1 MKKEWKIFL
10 IAAGILLYAGILVY
24 ISSTQSMYD
33 VRLTT
38 ESDVYEFEQ
47 NEAKEYV
54 IPVNVENH
62 ANRLLSS
69 GENEALF
76 LSYHLYDANGKL
88 LNYDG
93 VRSRFTR
100 QIFAGQKGAADLYMN
115 LEPGEYRVDIDIVEE
130 FVTWFN
136 EHENTQISVKV
147 YVK

>member
-1 MKKEWKIFL
+1 MKKGWKVFL
-10 IAAGILLYAGILVY
+10 IVVGIILYAGILVY
-24 ISSTQSMYD
+24 ISSIQSMYD
-33 VRLTT
+33 VKLTT

-47 NEAKEYV
+47 NESKEYV
-54 IPVNVENH
+54 IPVHVDNR

-76 LSYHLYDANGKL
+76 LSYHLYDANGNL

-93 VRSRFTR
+93 MRSRFTK
-100 QIFAGQKGAADLYMN
+100 QIFAGHKGMVDLHMN

-147 YVK
+147 FVK